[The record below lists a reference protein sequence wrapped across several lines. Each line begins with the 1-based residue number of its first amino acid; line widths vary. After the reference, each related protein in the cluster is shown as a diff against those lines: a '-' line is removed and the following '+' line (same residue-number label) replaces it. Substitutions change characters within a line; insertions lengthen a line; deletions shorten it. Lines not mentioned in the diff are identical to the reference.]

1 MARQHIKE
9 VNAGST
15 ADIAFLLLIFFLV
28 TTTIETDQGINRKLP
43 SKNPETTSQN
53 IKDKNLFT
61 VLINAQGELLVEN
74 EPLDISDLRTATI
87 SFLDNG
93 SGEGKEACSYCEG
106 EKNLKSSVNPQKAVI
121 SVQTDR
127 LTNYQDYIAV
137 QNELVSAYNDLRN
150 REAQRL
156 YVMSYEKLN
165 DQYKDESF
173 KGSKDQLKERLKAI
187 RALFPLHISEAE
199 PRF

>member
-1 MARQHIKE
+1 
-9 VNAGST
+9 
-15 ADIAFLLLIFFLV
+15 
-28 TTTIETDQGINRKLP
+28 
-43 SKNPETTSQN
+43 
-53 IKDKNLFT
+53 
-61 VLINAQGELLVEN
+61 
-74 EPLDISDLRTATI
+74 
-87 SFLDNG
+87 
-93 SGEGKEACSYCEG
+93 
-106 EKNLKSSVNPQKAVI
+106 
-121 SVQTDR
+121 
-127 LTNYQDYIAV
+127 
-137 QNELVSAYNDLRN
+137 VSAYNDLRN